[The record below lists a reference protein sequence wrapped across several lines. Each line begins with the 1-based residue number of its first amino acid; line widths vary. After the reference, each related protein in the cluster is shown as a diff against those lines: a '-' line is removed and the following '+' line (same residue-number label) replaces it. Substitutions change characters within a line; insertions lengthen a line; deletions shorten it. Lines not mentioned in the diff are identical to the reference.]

1 MSCPWCAPDTSQLDR
16 DARHAAIK
24 GLLQMLKEL
33 HDQGA
38 QMDNLVMLHAAAGGQ
53 VACMKF
59 LYEDC
64 NVGFVNVFALM
75 PFHCTTDSMH
85 LSCCTVAGAGGH
97 LDAMKYAHARGAL
110 IDETTL
116 RFVAKKCDSCYICDS
131 DKCDHD
137 TCFEYASYAYLATR
151 ISR

>member
-1 MSCPWCAPDTSQLDR
+1 
-16 DARHAAIK
+16 
-24 GLLQMLKEL
+24 
-33 HDQGA
+33 
-38 QMDNLVMLHAAAGGQ
+38 MDNLVMLHAAAGGQ

-64 NVGFVNVFALM
+64 NVGFVNVFAPM

-137 TCFEYASYAYLATR
+137 TCFEYASSAYLATR